1 MKTSADILIIGAGL
15 TGVCAGRTLSAAG
28 FDVLIVEA
36 SSRIGGRTHSKKI
49 ENRIEEQGAEY
60 LHPDHHLRAM
70 KALADHHLNICPETP
85 GSDETWLV
93 SASHQ
98 RSASNLEPAL
108 IELSRKIDRGVQLID
123 PDRWITEK
131 NAHLDQPFQDYV
143 DRLGADPGAQEAL
156 MAWTATLTGAD
167 PRSFSALGI
176 LRDFFMFGDTLTALT
191 AAEHRII
198 GGTQSLATAMV
209 DQANL
214 RVEHD
219 QKVCAIEEERRG
231 YRVTTNTGAVFESRA
246 LILTVPFNVL
256 CSMSLPSN
264 ILKTAQDQS
273 QRGHANRSAKYWFDS
288 EASFDDRIS
297 AAPPALAFMEATC
310 AAGCII
316 ADSGLSTP
324 DSSLPIFEAVALP
337 PKKPSDIRVHY
348 WTEDPLARGAWMTV
362 RPGQASAI
370 DQLWAIGEMNPNFQ
384 IGSGDV
390 TPNWSGWMEG
400 ALYAG
405 ETMALRLIDR
415 PS

>member
-36 SSRIGGRTHSKKI
+36 SSRIGGRTYSKKI
-49 ENRIEEQGAEY
+49 EHRIEEQGAEY
-60 LHPDHHLRAM
+60 LHPDHHRRAM
-70 KALADHHLNICPETP
+70 KALADHHLKICPETP
-85 GSDETWLV
+85 GTDETWLV
-93 SASHQ
+93 SANHQ
-98 RSASNLEPAL
+98 RPASNLEPAL
-108 IELSRKIDRGVQLID
+108 IELSREIDREVKLID

-143 DRLGADPGAQEAL
+143 DQLSASSETREAL
-156 MAWTATLTGAD
+156 LAWTATLTGAD

-191 AAEHRII
+191 AAEHRIE

-214 RVEHD
+214 RIEFD
-219 QKVCAIEEERRG
+219 QKVSEIEAAQQG
-231 YRVTTNTGAVFESRA
+231 YTAKTNTGAVFESRS
-246 LILTVPFNVL
+246 LILSVPFNVL
-256 CSMSLPSN
+256 SAITLPPN
-264 ILKTAQDQS
+264 VTHAAQDES

-288 EASFDDRIS
+288 DRVFDDRIS
-297 AAPPALAFMEATC
+297 AAPPALAFMEATGV
-310 AAGCII
+310 AGCII
-316 ADSGLSTP
+316 ADSGLGTP
-324 DSSLPIFEAVALP
+324 NASHPIFEAVALP
-337 PKKPSDIRVHY
+337 PKKPSDLRVHY
-348 WTEDPLARGAWMTV
+348 WTEDPLVRGAWMTV
-362 RPGQASAI
+362 RPGQASVI
-370 DQLWAIGEMNPNFQ
+370 DQLWAIGAENPDFQ

-405 ETMALRLIDR
+405 ETMAKRLILR